1 MIPNFDKVFKA
12 EPKAEK
18 KVPKGVI
25 EYLNSTIPQGT
36 KYIPG
41 KNGSVIL
48 SADGKPVTM
57 GGFSIEI
64 PRSIKKQVENLNGN
78 DFYQFIYNAQM
89 KLKVKLDKEGYV
101 IVNGQEMPVEDF
113 YKDIYNPI
121 KKKNMQFFLVPEPFP
136 EPYDI
141 KVASDKYTYE
151 LKLKQKP
158 YASLTEIHFES
169 EDGKPLKLKLSLDK
183 EKESSHVQLTY
194 NLNYAKSVREI
205 VEVVEIFNAFIDG
218 KGYLMGEKI
227 PSNMVPDEPKDKF
240 DKKTLEFWEKVLKVE
255 TALGL
260 TFKPTKDVPEMETI
274 YNIEKLYQTIIL
286 KKPIREEHKI
296 TSLSS
301 EWNAESMDRIKN
313 AIGKPMYFQY
323 TGDLKFNIMEQE
335 FECPSIFG
343 MFNCKLADV
352 TVENGEAT
360 LVFDDESNDKKG
372 YTSVLSFATE
382 AELDAYGHAEENSH
396 ADDLK
401 NAQTI
406 QAILSKN

>member
-1 MIPNFDKVFKA
+1 
-12 EPKAEK
+12 
-18 KVPKGVI
+18 
-25 EYLNSTIPQGT
+25 
-36 KYIPG
+36 
-41 KNGSVIL
+41 
-48 SADGKPVTM
+48 
-57 GGFSIEI
+57 
-64 PRSIKKQVENLNGN
+64 
-78 DFYQFIYNAQM
+78 
-89 KLKVKLDKEGYV
+89 
-101 IVNGQEMPVEDF
+101 
-113 YKDIYNPI
+113 
-121 KKKNMQFFLVPEPFP
+121 MQFLLLAPFP
-136 EPYDI
+136 
-141 KVASDKYTYE
+141 K
-151 LKLKQKP
+151 
-158 YASLTEIHFES
+158 
-169 EDGKPLKLKLSLDK
+169 
-183 EKESSHVQLTY
+183 
-194 NLNYAKSVREI
+194 
-205 VEVVEIFNAFIDG
+205 
-218 KGYLMGEKI
+218 
-227 PSNMVPDEPKDKF
+227 
-240 DKKTLEFWEKVLKVE
+240 
-255 TALGL
+255 
-260 TFKPTKDVPEMETI
+260 METI

-352 TVENGEAT
+352 KVENGEAT
-360 LVFDDESNDKKG
+360 LFFDDESNDKKG